1 MLGNMIH
8 MDSMASQDYL
18 YLYLYLYLFLYLYLN
33 LYLYLYLYLNLNL
46 MVNIVGSQ
54 EWFVRS
60 LCGCLIPGHSATQL
74 VALMMVMMMMMMIID
89 HDDHDAKG
97 PAS

>member
-1 MLGNMIH
+1 
-8 MDSMASQDYL
+8 
-18 YLYLYLYLFLYLYLN
+18 
-33 LYLYLYLYLNLNL
+33 

-54 EWFVRS
+54 ERFVRS
-60 LCGCLIPGHSATQL
+60 ICGCLIPGHSATQL
-74 VALMMVMMMMMMIID
+74 VALMMVMMMMMAMIRVMIMVID